1 MSINYIFSI
10 NSGRSGSDY
19 LTELFSKT
27 TNAISIHEGF
37 PVMNGKPMQAFNQ
50 GEDAVLRQLMPL
62 KLQQINKSTQKQKGK
77 KIYCETNH
85 SYIKGW
91 GYLIPDEYIPQEE
104 IGVIILRRNIND
116 SAYSLLRVHDIPG
129 YTEFSR
135 TWYLP
140 PKATFNLSH
149 PPANANAYEL
159 CRWYVQETNLRAEQY
174 QSKFP
179 NITYFECD
187 LEQLNNYDFVLTMF
201 EILGLHPS
209 PDLKATCGNPLNK
222 RSEWPKL
229 SLEQLLEASPY
240 PNVDDLSPEDRDRRL
255 KQMLDYIKQNYAS
268 EIQQM
273 EPNYAMGG
281 TLALAAIS
289 IVALAEAELENHFQV
304 SLKFSELEKILILE
318 LTRSINRQD
327 FSFVFAKRHVIPSIH
342 YQYDFNCI
350 PDLRTIISILGII
363 AIPSFLKVI
372 FKGLW
377 GRDYTHRLAES

>member
-19 LTELFSKT
+19 LTEIFSKT
-27 TNAISIHEGF
+27 TNAFSMHEGF
-37 PVMNGKPMQAFNQ
+37 PIMNGKPMQAFNQ
-50 GEDAVLRQLMPL
+50 GEDAALRQLMPL
-62 KLQQINKSTQKQKGK
+62 KLQQINNSIQKGK

-91 GYLIPDEYIPQEE
+91 GYLIPDEYIPQKE
-104 IGVIILRRNIND
+104 IGVIILRRNIDD
-116 SAYSLLRVHDIPG
+116 SAYSLLRVHDIPS

-135 TWYLP
+135 TWYLSP
-140 PKATFNLSH
+140 EATFNLSH
-149 PPANANAYEL
+149 PPADANAYEL
-159 CRWYVQETNLRAEQY
+159 CRWYVQETNLRAEHY

-187 LEQLNNYDFVLTMF
+187 LEQLNDYNFVLEMF
-201 EILGLHPS
+201 ETLGLNPS
-209 PDLKATCGNPLNK
+209 PDLKTTCGNPLNS
-222 RSEWPKL
+222 RNEWPKL
-229 SLEQLLEASPY
+229 SLEQLLEVSSY
-240 PNVDDLSPEDRDRRL
+240 PKVDDLPPEDRDHRL
-255 KQMLDYIKQNYAS
+255 KQMLDYIKQNYSS
-268 EIQQM
+268 EIRQM

-327 FSFVFAKRHVIPSIH
+327 FSFVFAKRHVMPSIH

-350 PDLRTIISILGII
+350 PDLQTIITILGIT
-363 AIPSFLKVI
+363 AIPSLLKVI

-377 GRDYTHRLAES
+377 GRDYTHRLAGS

>member
-19 LTELFSKT
+19 LTEIFSKT

-37 PVMNGKPMQAFNQ
+37 PIMNGKPMQAFNQ
-50 GEDAVLRQLMPL
+50 GEDTALRQLMTL
-62 KLQQINKSTQKQKGK
+62 KLKQINKSRKQGK

-104 IGVIILRRNIND
+104 IAVIILRRNID
-116 SAYSLLRVHDIPG
+116 DCAYSLLRVHDVPG

-135 TWYLP
+135 TWYLS

-149 PPANANAYEL
+149 PSANANAYEL
-159 CRWYVQETNLRAEQY
+159 CRWYVQETNLRAEHY
-174 QSKFP
+174 QSNFP
-179 NITYFECD
+179 NITYIECD
-187 LEQLNNYDFVLTMF
+187 LEQLNDYSFVLAMF
-201 EILGLHPS
+201 ERLGLNPS
-209 PDLKATCGNPLNK
+209 PDLKTTCGNPLNS

-229 SLEQLLEASPY
+229 SLGQLLETSPY
-240 PNVDDLSPEDRDRRL
+240 PKVDDLPHEDRDRQLR
-255 KQMLDYIKQNYAS
+255 QMLDYIKHNYVR

-273 EPNYAMGG
+273 EPDYSMGG
-281 TLALAAIS
+281 TLALAAIRV
-289 IVALAEAELENHFQV
+289 VALAEAELENYFQV

-318 LTRSINRQD
+318 LTRSIDRQD
-327 FSFVFAKRHVIPSIH
+327 FSFVFAKRYVMPSIH

-350 PDLRTIISILGII
+350 PDLRTIIMILGIT
-363 AIPSFLKVI
+363 AIPGVLKIV

-377 GRDYTHRLAES
+377 GRDYTHRQAGS

>member
-19 LTELFSKT
+19 LTEIFSKT

-37 PVMNGKPMQAFNQ
+37 PIMNGKPMQAFNQ
-50 GEDAVLRQLMPL
+50 GEDTALRQLMPL
-62 KLQQINKSTQKQKGK
+62 KLKQINKSRQKGK

-91 GYLIPDEYIPQEE
+91 GYLIPEKYIPQEE
-104 IGVIILRRNIND
+104 IAVILLRRNIDD

-135 TWYLP
+135 TWYLSP
-140 PKATFNLSH
+140 DATFNLSH
-149 PPANANAYEL
+149 PPAKANVYEL
-159 CRWYVQETNLRAEQY
+159 CRWYVQETNLRAEHY

-187 LEQLNNYDFVLTMF
+187 LEQLNDYDFVLKMF
-201 EILGLHPS
+201 ETLGLNPS
-209 PDLKATCGNPLNK
+209 PELKSTCGKPLNS

-229 SLEQLLEASPY
+229 SLEQLLEVSPY
-240 PNVDDLSPEDRDRRL
+240 PKVDDLPPEDRDLRL
-255 KQMLDYIKQNYAS
+255 KQMLDYIKQNYAA
-268 EIQQM
+268 EIQRM

-281 TLALAAIS
+281 TLALAAIR

-318 LTRSINRQD
+318 LTRSINHQD
-327 FSFVFAKRHVIPSIH
+327 FSFVFATRHVMPSIH

-350 PDLRTIISILGII
+350 PDLRTIITILGMT
-363 AIPSFLKVI
+363 AIPRIMKVV

-377 GRDYTHRLAES
+377 GRDYTHRQAGS

>member
-19 LTELFSKT
+19 LTEILSKT
-27 TNAISIHEGF
+27 TNAISMHEGF
-37 PVMNGKPMQAFNQ
+37 PIMNGKPMQAFNQ
-50 GEDAVLRQLMPL
+50 GEDIALRQLMPL
-62 KLQQINKSTQKQKGK
+62 KLKQINKSRKKGK
-77 KIYCETNH
+77 RIYCETNH

-104 IGVIILRRNIND
+104 IAVIILRRNIDD

-140 PKATFNLSH
+140 PNATFNLSR

-159 CRWYVQETNLRAEQY
+159 CRWYVQETNLRAEDY

-187 LEQLNNYDFVLTMF
+187 LEQLNDYDFVFAMF
-201 EILGLHPS
+201 ETLGLNPS
-209 PDLKATCGNPLNK
+209 PDLKATCGHPLNS

-229 SLEQLLEASPY
+229 SLEKLLEASPY
-240 PNVDDLSPEDRDRRL
+240 PKVDDLPPEDRDQRL

-268 EIQQM
+268 AIQHM
-273 EPNYAMGG
+273 EPDYSMGG
-281 TLALAAIS
+281 TLALAAIRV
-289 IVALAEAELENHFQV
+289 VALAEAELENHFKV

-327 FSFVFAKRHVIPSIH
+327 FSFAFARRRVVPSIH

-350 PDLRTIISILGII
+350 PDLGTIITILGIT
-363 AIPSFLKVI
+363 AIPSILRVI

-377 GRDYTHRLAES
+377 GRDYTHRQAGS